1 MEKCLNSSK
10 NEMGEISNKK
20 LKYVKFEIVS
30 IIFKDLFDFYC
41 NLRDKILEKSSY
53 TFFVIA
59 ITSNNIFVTL
69 LYVGDDLIIFF
80 NQTILYHSSSLHR
93 EFHNER
99 AVKEF
104 SC

>member
-93 EFHNER
+93 EFPNER